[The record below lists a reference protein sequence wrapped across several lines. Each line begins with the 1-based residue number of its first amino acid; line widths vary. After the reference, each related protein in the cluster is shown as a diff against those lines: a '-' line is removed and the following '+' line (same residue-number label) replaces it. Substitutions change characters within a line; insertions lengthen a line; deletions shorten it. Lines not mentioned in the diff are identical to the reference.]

1 MAAPT
6 THAALRTRVLALVT
20 ELDELSAAAYTLSFT
35 GTATQQAGASGLSRE
50 LRDHHKAV
58 VKSGFGALT
67 SQLL

>member
-1 MAAPT
+1 
-6 THAALRTRVLALVT
+6 VLALVT
-20 ELDELSAAAYTLSFT
+20 ELDELSAGAYTLSFT